1 MRRFVFTF
9 AATGLLF
16 VFGPAAALAHHQSR
30 GHHGTRAHHA
40 HIRRFGDVTSA
51 PTTTSSTDNVG
62 TVASFTGGVLTITLN
77 DGSTVSGA
85 VTNDTAIE
93 CMSSGQSQSTHDSG
107 DQGSGDNGDQSS
119 GSGDQ
124 TSGSDDQADQTSGSD
139 EQGDQS
145 SSTEDQ
151 GDQSSSG
158 EDQGDAS
165 SSCSSADLTAGKTV
179 HAAELKITSAGKTWD
194 KVELGS

>member
-16 VFGPAAALAHHQSR
+16 VFGPAAALAHHHSR
-30 GHHGTRAHHA
+30 SHHHARAHHA

-51 PTTTSSTDNVG
+51 PTTTSSADNVG
-62 TVASFTGGVLTITLN
+62 TVASFTGGVLTIQLN
-77 DGSTVSGA
+77 DGSTVSGT

-93 CMSSGQSQSTHDSG
+93 CMSSQSQSTHDSG

-119 GSGDQ
+119 GSDEQGDQ
-124 TSGSDDQADQTSGSD
+124 ASGSD
-139 EQGDQS
+139 EQGEQS